1 MNSLTDKHKYEGEII
16 LEWLRELGYIWVGK
30 FSQVCAESP
39 EQKMKRFNLYQ
50 GHWEQY
56 YRFAISIWYGTSH
69 HVPCEDMTWLT
80 EDDPYYEENNSDD
93 KVLSITVT
101 IGLEPI
107 PNPNASPPYFSRYE
121 FIKSI
126 KLPKEYILFYHIV
139 IHDKSEVVLKHND
152 KTYSAKYFDLK
163 GIEGEIPRVRKY
175 LMGIL

>member
-1 MNSLTDKHKYEGEII
+1 MNSLTDKHKQEGEII

-30 FSQVCAESP
+30 FSQVCDESP

-50 GHWEQY
+50 GLWEKY
-56 YRFAISIWYGTSH
+56 YRYEIKVWFGTSH

-93 KVLSITVT
+93 KVLSITIT

-107 PNPNASPPYFSRYE
+107 PNTYPPYFSRDE
-121 FIKSI
+121 FIKEI
-126 KLPKEYILFYHIV
+126 KSPKKYTLYYHIV
-139 IHDKSEVVLKHND
+139 IHDKSEIVLRHND
-152 KTYSAKYFDLK
+152 KRYSAKYFDLK
-163 GIEGEIPRVRKY
+163 GIEGEIHRVRKY